1 MDDFSRRQA
10 SIKGVLTCGI
20 CNKLC
25 KDVTIIEECCH
36 RFCKKCITRKI
47 TEEKLKFC
55 PECNLDLGAAP
66 LQKIRPDHHVQG
78 IKDIIS
84 AKRRELIESGLLEN
98 KPKKT
103 ETKKLAHEN
112 IDINSSPN
120 MLIDSPPSPPPP
132 PAVATSSR
140 RKEKSISS
148 IVNTAPPVVDD
159 HEHAPIQHVIVGR
172 RGRRRGSRNNNTNA
186 NVAARFQD
194 SSKFNFVVDLNKGDP
209 QAGSSTIPLLSSKAT
224 QNKQQIKGDQ
234 SGNSSSSTPLL
245 SGKATQHKQQ
255 VESSANAAESSKN
268 DRISKKNRSVKPLDG
283 MNDLWEPLHKLVT
296 KGVTLDLNSNKS
308 KFKEPV
314 PKFTTPI
321 PINLD
326 DDEDE
331 NGDDDEE
338 DEEYVPTRKI
348 KEHKVGKQN
357 VVQKPNVIVPPP
369 SPTPPTPAP
378 VPTPSSSTNDKGK
391 GKNKRHGRKKKET
404 NNPIPPPPPSPPRAD
419 ADESNINVPQ
429 VQVTNEAAAAAA
441 TSSGST
447 GVLNER
453 VHPIWFT
460 LVASDNQKCS
470 SPLPQIPNRFI
481 KIKDVNMPSS
491 YIMKYLAKT
500 LNLQSEDEVEVRLL
514 GMPIRPNLPLHHLA
528 DLWLHAAPT
537 AEKTVKVGAS
547 AEEFVMVLR
556 YGRSPN

>member
-10 SIKGVLTCGI
+10 SIKNVLTCGI

-25 KDVTIIEECCH
+25 KDVTIVEECCH

-78 IKDIIS
+78 IRDIIS

-98 KPKKT
+98 KSKKT
-103 ETKKLAHEN
+103 EPKKLAHED

-120 MLIDSPPSPPPP
+120 MLIDSPPRPSPPPP
-132 PAVATSSR
+132 PAIASSSR

-148 IVNTAPPVVDD
+148 IVNTTPPVVDD
-159 HEHAPIQHVIVGR
+159 HDHATIQVGR
-172 RGRRRGSRNNNTNA
+172 RGRRGGSRNNTNA
-186 NVAARFQD
+186 NAVARFQD
-194 SSKFNFVVDLNKGDP
+194 SSKFNYVVDLNKGYP
-209 QAGSSTIPLLSSKAT
+209 QAGSSTIPLLSSKTT
-224 QNKQQIKGDQ
+224 QHKQQIKGDQ
-234 SGNSSSSTPLL
+234 SGSSSSTTLL

-255 VESSANAAESSKN
+255 VESSAYAAESSK
-268 DRISKKNRSVKPLDG
+268 KNKSVKPLDG
-283 MNDLWEPLHKLVT
+283 MNDLWEPLHKLLT
-296 KGVTLDLNSNKS
+296 KGATLDLNSNKS
-308 KFKEPV
+308 KSKEPV

-348 KEHKVGKQN
+348 KEHKVGKHN
-357 VVQKPNVIVPPP
+357 VVQKSNVVVPPP
-369 SPTPPTPAP
+369 AATPPPTSPTPAP
-378 VPTPSSSTNDKGK
+378 TPMPSSSTNDKGK
-391 GKNKRHGRKKKET
+391 GKKGRRGRKKKET
-404 NNPIPPPPPSPPRAD
+404 NNPLPPPSPPCAD
-419 ADESNINVPQ
+419 ADGSNINVAK
-429 VQVTNEAAAAAA
+429 VQVTNEAASAA

-447 GVLNER
+447 RVLNER

-470 SPLPQIPNRFI
+470 SPLPQIPTRFI

-491 YIMKYLAKT
+491 YIMKYLAKK

-528 DLWLHAAPT
+528 ELWLHAAPT

-547 AEEFVMVLR
+547 AKEFVMVLK
-556 YGRSPN
+556 YGRSLN

>member
-78 IKDIIS
+78 IRDIIS

-103 ETKKLAHEN
+103 EPKKLAHEN
-112 IDINSSPN
+112 IDINSSTN

-209 QAGSSTIPLLSSKAT
+209 QAGSSTIPLLSSKT
-224 QNKQQIKGDQ
+224 LKINNSIKGDQ

-255 VESSANAAESSKN
+255 VESSTNAAESSKN

-338 DEEYVPTRKI
+338 DEELLAKLRNTKLAN
-348 KEHKVGKQN
+348 KMLF
-357 VVQKPNVIVPPP
+357 
-369 SPTPPTPAP
+369 
-378 VPTPSSSTNDKGK
+378 
-391 GKNKRHGRKKKET
+391 KNQMSLFHHHHQHHQHQHRRGRKKKET

-447 GVLNER
+447 RVLNER